1 MVWDNLGVKK
11 DTKED
16 LRELKLEEQRKRG
29 KEISYD
35 ELINDLIE
43 NGSSQR
49 KKKEKKSLED
59 VFMKL

>member
-1 MVWDNLGVKK
+1 MVWANLGVKK

-16 LRELKLEEQRKRG
+16 LRERKLEEQRKRG

-43 NGSSQR
+43 NGSSER
-49 KKKEKKSLED
+49 KEKKKSLED